1 MADPSIAEFE
11 TAASAV
17 GSLTANPGG
26 GLTALTSN
34 GKPLTL
40 NTANGAVAEAYVDTA
55 GNVIIAYQGT
65 ETQAQ
70 LNADLAMVA
79 GAPATSIGALN
90 DAVAFVSTV
99 QTAVTKAGVHPTSIS
114 VTGFSLGGN
123 LAEYVA
129 MKTGLPGMSFA
140 GSGVPGYA
148 APATPAQNFISFVE
162 TGDPWANRASDTA
175 LAPLVSGQDHY
186 GRVEV
191 IGSQSATS
199 MTTSLLNDVKNL
211 VPALFSGQEGAAL
224 GKLVADYSNAFNTR
238 HVMSN
243 YFADIKALPA
253 AEISLGT
260 LVTKAAS
267 STNMLANFNAVP
279 TAASSI
285 APATTSLTSAA
296 SSLEALIQTVS
307 KATIAAVKT

>member
-1 MADPSIAEFE
+1 MPAPSLAEFE
-11 TAASAV
+11 TAAAAV
-17 GSLTANPGG
+17 GNMNANPGG
-26 GLTALTSN
+26 GLKALTVN

-40 NTANGAVAEAYVDTA
+40 DTANGAVAAAYVDTS

-70 LNADLAMVA
+70 FNADLAMVA
-79 GAPATSIGALN
+79 DAPAASIGALT
-90 DAVAFVSTV
+90 DALNFVTTV
-99 QTAVTKAGVHPTSIS
+99 KAAAGAAGLNQSNIS

-140 GSGVPGYA
+140 GSGLPSYL
-148 APATPAQNFISFVE
+148 APSTPAQNFISFVE

-186 GRVEV
+186 GRVEI
-191 IGSQSATS
+191 IGSQAATS
-199 MTTSLLNDVKNL
+199 LTTGLLNDVKNL
-211 VPALFSGQEGAAL
+211 VPALFDGQESAAL
-224 GKLVADYSNAFNTR
+224 GRLVTDYATAFNTR

-243 YFADIKALPA
+243 YFADINALPA
-253 AEISLGT
+253 ADVSLGT

-267 STNMLANFNAVP
+267 STDMLANFSPVP
-279 TAASSI
+279 TTSSAA
-285 APATTSLTSAA
+285 APATVPHTA
-296 SSLEALIQTVS
+296 STLGGLI
-307 KATIAAVKT
+307 ATLSTPIVVPPVKT